1 MTTESKK
8 KVAIFLGN
16 DITSCIVFNRIIPEL
31 TSRGY
36 EPLLVLPAHGS
47 SKKAMLPQTQEL
59 AFVERKLLNEVY
71 APFLKANGFPE
82 KASATTIMPPEML
95 ALSRGYEVMYEGYNG
110 SRTSSIKDVN
120 SPEVIEKL
128 KQDKE
133 IVGAFSIRCF
143 QIFKQPIIDMLT
155 EKDAFFINFHPGVL
169 PWLKG
174 VMTSYWAQLLGPAPH
189 GWEAPRFGCTAH
201 AVTVGIDEGP
211 VIAVKSKDF
220 QKGQTGLSATIESA
234 SMFVKLASEILDS
247 HVAGENISGTPQNK
261 GQGGYYS
268 YFTADDYREWR
279 LKDLPPFFRKDEII
293 GSYVSM
299 LGDEASSNI
308 KRKLQR
314 ELESAFDKYQ
324 KSLVHSYLP
333 AAEGTPS
340 SATSL
345 PVIAQTPD
353 IQVRLVV

>member
-1 MTTESKK
+1 MT
-8 KVAIFLGN
+8 
-16 DITSCIVFNRIIPEL
+16 
-31 TSRGY
+31 
-36 EPLLVLPAHGS
+36 
-47 SKKAMLPQTQEL
+47 
-59 AFVERKLLNEVY
+59 
-71 APFLKANGFPE
+71 
-82 KASATTIMPPEML
+82 PEML

-110 SRTSSIKDVN
+110 SRTPSIKDVN
-120 SPEVIEKL
+120 SREVIEKL
-128 KQDKE
+128 KQDKD

-143 QIFKQPIIDMLT
+143 QIFKQPIIDMLA

-174 VMTSYWAQLLGPAPH
+174 VMTSYWAQLLDPAPH
-189 GWEAPRFGCTAH
+189 GWDAPRFGCTAH

-220 QKGQTGLSATIESA
+220 QQGQTGLSATIESA

-279 LKDLPPFFRKDEII
+279 LKGLPPFFRKDEII

-299 LGDEASSNI
+299 LGDEVSPNM
-308 KRKLQR
+308 KRKLER
-314 ELESAFDKYQ
+314 ELVSAFGKYQ
-324 KSLVHSYLP
+324 KSLAHSYLP
-333 AAEGTPS
+333 AAEGTS
-340 SATSL
+340 VSQTSL
-345 PVIAQTPD
+345 PAPTRTPD
-353 IQVRLVV
+353 PQARLVV